1 MQLLDF
7 GLLGSKLHS
16 RLLII
21 SILIVLKLSYL
32 QLERL
37 YLFDLQRDSNMCLIT
52 LLLLGLEGEALL
64 AELFADRAVL
74 LQHNLLILR
83 QFAKF

>member
-7 GLLGSKLHS
+7 SLLGSKLHS

-37 YLFDLQRDSNMCLIT
+37 NLLDLQRDGNMCLIT
-52 LLLLGLEGEALL
+52 LLLLGLEGEAVL

-83 QFAKF
+83 